1 MDLMGI
7 VKIMLGIILLAFIV
21 ITIRKVQKK
30 GTYEYDGNDGLLLF
44 LIVFEM
50 IALPVWG
57 YLLSL

>member
-1 MDLMGI
+1 
-7 VKIMLGIILLAFIV
+7 MLGIILLAFIV